1 MEDSMKQNPLN
12 VFVLLAV
19 GIALIFL
26 AVFLI
31 IVGMLS
37 TLPVD
42 VKGGAFFLIG
52 PFPLVLTFDNPA
64 SWLIVVLPVL
74 LILVPLLLIMI
85 WLRHGSMEQ
94 AKTEE

>member
-1 MEDSMKQNPLN
+1 MRRNPLN
-12 VFVLLAV
+12 AFILLAV
-19 GIALIFL
+19 GITLIFL

-31 IVGMLS
+31 VVGMLS
-37 TLPVD
+37 ALPAD
-42 VKGGAFFLIG
+42 IKGGAFFLIG

-74 LILVPLLLIMI
+74 LILAPLLLIMI
-85 WLRHGSMEQ
+85 WLRRVSKEQ